1 MSEVSDAAVSTG
13 ESGDTCLICGDA
25 ISASDRQQIMT
36 KKLAQGFCLKDSY
49 AIRSFNQCCK
59 SQKTEVQMEALRKDN
74 PDLWKQTVLAFREQ
88 RSQGRGTRFDV
99 LKHIET
105 IKQAVVQDQD
115 DVFRPLLYAQYIAHY
130 TGLPDPL
137 CLTET
142 QASAQWH
149 ADLRNPKVKKSEKRY
164 FNPKSRQDEVA
175 WFNHFPTFRK
185 HGWLCFHVVFSK
197 QHFAHIV

>member
-1 MSEVSDAAVSTG
+1 MSEVSDALVSTG
-13 ESGDTCLICGDA
+13 ESRDTCLICGDP
-25 ISASDRQQIMT
+25 ISAADRQQIT
-36 KKLAQGFCLKDSY
+36 AKKLAQGFCLKDSY

-130 TGLPDPL
+130 TGLPEPL

-149 ADLRNPKVKKSEKRY
+149 ADLRNAKVKKSEKRY

-175 WFNHFPTFRK
+175 WFSQRFGHVFFVVCSC
-185 HGWLCFHVVFSK
+185 CFL
-197 QHFAHIV
+197 